1 MAVVNDMDNYHLIA
15 PGTYLDRR
23 GRLVRRTP
31 SGKMEPVKDERT
43 EAEDRYVAR
52 KQKGE
57 THS

>member
-15 PGTYLDRR
+15 PNTYLDRR
-23 GRLVRRTP
+23 GRLVRKTA